1 MLFPS
6 KKEVQNMNLI
16 DRSKKPQ
23 PAEEINFTLPE
34 IEKFKLDNGLEVYFI
49 QKNKLPVLHLNLLV
63 GSGSSYDPEGKKGLS
78 NLFSM
83 VIDEGAGEY
92 DSLQLSDEFDAIGS
106 HFSVSSSEDNLYFS
120 LQTLKENFQRSLELF
135 AKVVLQPRFDEK
147 DFQREQRKMI
157 TRILQQQD
165 EPDEIADSVYQFR
178 IFSNANPYAFPV
190 AGYEE
195 TVKGIS
201 VEDVRRYYSNYLYPN
216 NSSLIVVGDI
226 SKEELQKKIAA
237 YFGEWRRGNV
247 SNNFSFPHH
256 HQDKKIFIVD
266 KKNSVQSEIRVGH
279 LSTKRNE
286 EDYYS
291 RLILNTILGGQFSSR
306 INLNLR
312 EKKGYT
318 YGAHSR
324 FNYFKE
330 SAYFYVSTS
339 VGIENTANAIAEI
352 FNELNGIQ
360 GGVTPDELEFAKSS
374 IIRKFPSNFESNK
387 QIASNLIGMVIHSLP
402 EEYFNNYVVNVKS
415 INIGDI
421 NSAAAKFILPEK
433 SVTVIVG
440 DKAKLTGQLKDF
452 DIEIIETGIN
462 GELKDD

>member
-1 MLFPS
+1 M
-6 KKEVQNMNLI
+6 
-16 DRSKKPQ
+16 
-23 PAEEINFTLPE
+23 
-34 IEKFKLDNGLEVYFI
+34 
-49 QKNKLPVLHLNLLV
+49 
-63 GSGSSYDPEGKKGLS
+63 
-78 NLFSM
+78 
-83 VIDEGAGEY
+83 
-92 DSLQLSDEFDAIGS
+92 
-106 HFSVSSSEDNLYFS
+106 
-120 LQTLKENFQRSLELF
+120 
-135 AKVVLQPRFDEK
+135 
-147 DFQREQRKMI
+147 QRK
-157 TRILQQQD
+157 
-165 EPDEIADSVYQFR
+165 
-178 IFSNANPYAFPV
+178 
-190 AGYEE
+190 
-195 TVKGIS
+195 
-201 VEDVRRYYSNYLYPN
+201 
-216 NSSLIVVGDI
+216 
-226 SKEELQKKIAA
+226 
-237 YFGEWRRGNV
+237 
-247 SNNFSFPHH
+247 
-256 HQDKKIFIVD
+256 
-266 KKNSVQSEIRVGH
+266 VQSEIRVGH

-415 INIGDI
+415 INIGDV